1 MNNNKT
7 KPTSK
12 AKSVVEAE
20 VSKPTK
26 HVKIGFGGLVE
37 PLAKQLKEQELKYT
51 EEDVEIF
58 QECNDAIF
66 TLHICDVLTYS
77 EVEKARQKLYKQI
90 LAHIKK
96 KNKLKAYLS

>member
-1 MNNNKT
+1 MSKNKI

-37 PLAKQLKEQELKYT
+37 PLEKQLKEQGLKF
-51 EEDVEIF
+51 DKVEVDEY

-66 TLHICDVLTYS
+66 TLHLSDILTYS

-96 KNKLKAYLS
+96 KNKLKAC